1 MATAGQAALPLQAR
15 KGDWEW
21 LWRFL
26 AAVLLFSVSWV
37 AWVAVHLSSAP
48 LATPAAF
55 EAAAQAGASRNVQGD
70 IKPKPPAAE
79 AKEPPVNMAKLR
91 LAESIGTPIPESQ

>member
-1 MATAGQAALPLQAR
+1 MATAEHAASSAPVAKQ
-15 KGDWEW
+15 DWEW

-26 AAVLLFSVSWV
+26 AAVLLFTVGWV
-37 AWVAVHLSSAP
+37 AWVAYHLSPAP

-55 EAAAQAGASRNVQGD
+55 EAAAQAGASRSVQGD

-79 AKEPPVNMAKLR
+79 AKQPPVNMEKLR
-91 LAESIGTPIPESQ
+91 LAESIETPIPEAR